1 MGKITIKK
9 RAGPNRK
16 HKLKLW
22 NVFVNTL
29 AILVFAGAFG
39 WMALSIYSQEKEIF
53 EVDRRYKA
61 SLPKSGEAIRHD
73 LVCMVNNMYMGSAQ
87 IAVPINGKIYYGC
100 CAKCVQDLNADESTR
115 YAVDPFSKK
124 RVDKAKAYILI
135 SPDMTGSVLYF
146 ESEKNVKEYLN
157 I

>member
-1 MGKITIKK
+1 MAKIAIKK
-9 RAGPNRK
+9 RASPIRK
-16 HKLKLW
+16 DKLKLW

-29 AILVFAGAFG
+29 AILVFAVAFG
-39 WMALSIYSQEKEIF
+39 WMALSIYSQEKEGF
-53 EVDRRYKA
+53 EADEQYKA
-61 SLPKSGEAIRHD
+61 ALPKPGEAVRHD

-115 YAVDPFSKK
+115 YAVDPLSKK

-135 SPDMTGSVLYF
+135 SPDMTGAVIYF

-157 I
+157 K